1 MMREGI
7 MGTAAEIY
15 EERIW
20 LNSWLTLLM
29 GIMIGSFAIIGLVQL
44 FYGISIGSRP
54 APTVVHLGLALLFVL
69 TYLNFSKLDIDI
81 NTERIEVRYGLVK
94 KVIPMKEIA
103 SYEPH
108 TAGFHLYGG
117 IGIRRGVDGSLAF
130 TTSFGNSMKI
140 HMMSGRPFVF
150 STNKPYEIMEA
161 ISSFKSG

>member
-1 MMREGI
+1 MREE
-7 MGTAAEIY
+7 TIY

-20 LNSWLTLLM
+20 LNPWLTLLM
-29 GIMIGSFAIIGLVQL
+29 GIMIGSFSIIGLVQL
-44 FYGISIGSRP
+44 FYSIPIGKRP
-54 APTVVHLGLALLFVL
+54 ESPFLYLGFALLFVF

-94 KVIPMKEIA
+94 KVIPMKEIV

-108 TAGFHLYGG
+108 IAGFHLYGG

-140 HMMSGRPFVF
+140 HVRSGRPFVF
-150 STNKPYEIMEA
+150 STNKPYEIVKT
-161 ISSFKSG
+161 ISSTIDGV

>member
-1 MMREGI
+1 MREE
-7 MGTAAEIY
+7 TIY

-20 LNSWLTLLM
+20 LTPWLTLLM
-29 GIMIGSFAIIGLVQL
+29 GILIGSFSIIGLVQL
-44 FYGISIGSRP
+44 FYSIPIGKRP
-54 APTVVHLGLALLFVL
+54 ESPFLYLGFALLFVF

-94 KVIPMKEIA
+94 KVIPMKEIV

-108 TAGFHLYGG
+108 IAGFHLYGG

-140 HMMSGRPFVF
+140 HVRSGRPFVF
-150 STNKPYEIMEA
+150 STNKPYEIVKA
-161 ISSFKSG
+161 ISSFIDGV